1 MKEKFLVGFSE
12 KSITPDRPISL
23 AGQFHTRIS
32 QYVETPVTVNVMALE
47 TASEQLI
54 LCSCDL
60 GGISA
65 VLSRRVRSAVAER
78 NIGINPDKIIIS
90 ATHTHTS
97 LSYGTPE
104 DARRPSAMYYPNAN
118 TVMPDGKRFVNTT
131 PVAPEVIV
139 GKEALD
145 FLVERISLA
154 VCEAWE
160 DRKPSRYALGFG
172 RACIGYCRRRYCK
185 EGIPQ
190 LGRKPSAENYF
201 CVVEGGSDSGIEMIF
216 VFDNDGKPRG
226 VVASVACP
234 SQIVESQ
241 YFVSS
246 DYWGKARINLKA
258 HFGEDFH
265 IVGLCSAAGD
275 QSPRDTVRYGKVVEP
290 SMADIEGT
298 VLVGRY
304 LSNAIIDAYEGA
316 KSRICDEVEL
326 IHKTEIFDLPINKVT
341 EDEYN
346 LSRERLDAFVQ
357 EANKDVFGFEDM
369 IRIHQEIGKIFLYN
383 WQKNVETMTAEIHIA
398 RLGEMAIATN
408 PFELFLDYG
417 NQIKARSR
425 ANQTMLIQLACDNLG
440 YLPTVKAEAA
450 GGYGTTI
457 GSCCCGHEGGEQLVE
472 QTVKLINS
480 IWE

>member
-172 RACIGYCRRRYCK
+172 RACIGSCRRR
-185 EGIPQ
+185 
-190 LGRKPSAENYF
+190 
-201 CVVEGGSDSGIEMIF
+201 
-216 VFDNDGKPRG
+216 
-226 VVASVACP
+226 
-234 SQIVESQ
+234 
-241 YFVSS
+241 
-246 DYWGKARINLKA
+246 
-258 HFGEDFH
+258 
-265 IVGLCSAAGD
+265 
-275 QSPRDTVRYGKVVEP
+275 
-290 SMADIEGT
+290 
-298 VLVGRY
+298 
-304 LSNAIIDAYEGA
+304 
-316 KSRICDEVEL
+316 
-326 IHKTEIFDLPINKVT
+326 
-341 EDEYN
+341 
-346 LSRERLDAFVQ
+346 
-357 EANKDVFGFEDM
+357 
-369 IRIHQEIGKIFLYN
+369 
-383 WQKNVETMTAEIHIA
+383 
-398 RLGEMAIATN
+398 
-408 PFELFLDYG
+408 
-417 NQIKARSR
+417 
-425 ANQTMLIQLACDNLG
+425 
-440 YLPTVKAEAA
+440 
-450 GGYGTTI
+450 
-457 GSCCCGHEGGEQLVE
+457 
-472 QTVKLINS
+472 
-480 IWE
+480 